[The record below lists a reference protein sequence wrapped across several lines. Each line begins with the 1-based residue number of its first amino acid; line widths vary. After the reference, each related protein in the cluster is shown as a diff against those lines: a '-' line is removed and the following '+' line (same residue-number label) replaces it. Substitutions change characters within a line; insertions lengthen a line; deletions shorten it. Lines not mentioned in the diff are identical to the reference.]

1 MTLSP
6 IRPIRLLV
14 HGASGRMGRALL
26 RLAADDGRFA
36 VVAAASRSGAAM
48 AESPFPAF
56 AAAELTRCPQ
66 FDVAIDFSL
75 PEGFDALLAECLE
88 RGAGLVSG
96 TTGLG
101 EQQRSLM
108 SDAGQKI
115 PVLWASNF
123 SLGVVLLEELVR
135 RASVA
140 LRPWQVDITEVH
152 HVHKKDAPS
161 GTALT
166 LAQAVQQAHGALP
179 AIHSLREGEVIG
191 EHLVRFSG
199 PGESIELAHKAT
211 DRDIF
216 ARGAL
221 EAAQLLAGRSPG
233 IYRLGDLL
241 FSAS

>member
-1 MTLSP
+1 MNPT
-6 IRPIRLLV
+6 PIRLLI

-26 RLAADDGRFA
+26 RLAAADARFA
-36 VVAAASRSGAAM
+36 VAAAASRSGTAVAGL
-48 AESPFPAF
+48 PVPVF
-56 AAAELTRCPQ
+56 AAGELARCPQ

-88 RGAGLVSG
+88 RGVGLVSG
-96 TTGLG
+96 TTGLD
-101 EQQRSLM
+101 EQQRSML
-108 SDAGQKI
+108 SDAGQRI

-123 SLGVVLLEELVR
+123 SLGVVVLEELVR

-140 LRPWQVDITEVH
+140 LRPWPIEITEVH

-161 GTALT
+161 GTALA
-166 LAQAVQQAHGALP
+166 LAQVAQQVRGEMP
-179 AIHSLREGEVIG
+179 AIRSLREGEVIG
-191 EHLVRFSG
+191 EHVVCFSG
-199 PGESIELAHKAT
+199 PGESIELAHKAA

-233 IYRLGDLL
+233 FYRLGDLL
-241 FSAS
+241 LSAS